1 MSVCV
6 FAGTF
11 DPFTNGHEYVVEK
24 CLEMFD
30 KVIIA
35 VGVNVDKKPLFTTEE
50 RVDIINAVYQEN
62 DKIEVAVFEGML
74 VDFMKK
80 KGAIYNVRGVR
91 NACDFE
97 YENKMHHYNLAH
109 FSDLITI
116 YLPCSESLIEVSS
129 TSARKGILNGEFDE
143 NILSKSVIEIIKKV
157 NLKDSK

>member
-1 MSVCV
+1 MKNAV

-11 DPFTNGHEYVVEK
+11 DPVTKGHEEVIK
-24 CLEMFD
+24 KASLTFD
-30 KVIIA
+30 KVTVAILINPDKNALFKVEDRLEMLRA
-35 VGVNVDKKPLFTTEE
+35 VCSKYKNV
-50 RVDIINAVYQEN
+50 
-62 DKIEVAVFEGML
+62 EVEYFEGML

-91 NACDFE
+91 NAFDFE
-97 YENKMHHYNLAH
+97 YENKMHYYNLAH

-129 TSARKGILNGEFDE
+129 TSARKGILNGEYDE